1 MNTCCINVYNKSLRV
16 NLLAHLMHCH
26 SLSINLT
33 TSSCDHNSTHATALI
48 QSKNFNA
55 GICGEK
61 NISEDLVLKSVFNS
75 LVIFTI
81 MFQYT
86 LQNVPRKN
94 QILNTYFIKK
104 QCYFLIDLI
113 NLIKSTYNCILK

>member
-1 MNTCCINVYNKSLRV
+1 
-16 NLLAHLMHCH
+16 MHCH

-48 QSKNFNA
+48 QSKNYNA
-55 GICGEK
+55 GTLCICGEK
-61 NISEDLVLKSVFNS
+61 NISEDLVLKSVLNS
-75 LVIFTI
+75 LVPFTI

-86 LQNVPRKN
+86 LQNVPGKN

-113 NLIKSTYNCILK
+113 KSTYNCIFK

>member
-1 MNTCCINVYNKSLRV
+1 
-16 NLLAHLMHCH
+16 MHCH

-61 NISEDLVLKSVFNS
+61 NISEDLVLKSVLNS
-75 LVIFTI
+75 RVSFTI

-86 LQNVPRKN
+86 LQNVPGKN

>member
-1 MNTCCINVYNKSLRV
+1 
-16 NLLAHLMHCH
+16 MHCH

-33 TSSCDHNSTHATALI
+33 TSSCDHNSTHATALL

-61 NISEDLVLKSVFNS
+61 NISEDLVFKSVLNS
-75 LVIFTI
+75 LVSFTI

-86 LQNVPRKN
+86 LKNVPGKN

-104 QCYFLIDLI
+104 QCNFLIDLI

>member
-1 MNTCCINVYNKSLRV
+1 M
-16 NLLAHLMHCH
+16 LAHLMHCH

-61 NISEDLVLKSVFNS
+61 NISEDLVLKSVLNS
-75 LVIFTI
+75 LVSFTI

-86 LQNVPRKN
+86 LQNVPGKN

>member
-1 MNTCCINVYNKSLRV
+1 
-16 NLLAHLMHCH
+16 MHCH

-61 NISEDLVLKSVFNS
+61 NISEDLVLKSVSNS
-75 LVIFTI
+75 LVSFTI

-86 LQNVPRKN
+86 LQNICAWKKPNSKHLLY
-94 QILNTYFIKK
+94 QKTMLFLN
-104 QCYFLIDLI
+104 
-113 NLIKSTYNCILK
+113 

>member
-1 MNTCCINVYNKSLRV
+1 
-16 NLLAHLMHCH
+16 MHCH

-33 TSSCDHNSTHATALI
+33 TSSCDHNSTHATALL

-61 NISEDLVLKSVFNS
+61 NISEDLVLKSVLNS
-75 LVIFTI
+75 LVSFTI

-86 LQNVPRKN
+86 LQNVPGKKPN
-94 QILNTYFIKK
+94 SKHLLYQKTMLFLN
-104 QCYFLIDLI
+104 
-113 NLIKSTYNCILK
+113 